1 MAKDVMMNP
10 DLMIAD
16 GDFEVAVSDNQEIQN
31 ILDAHQGEF
40 RQWPL
45 IGFGIDDW
53 LLAPLDLAK
62 FRKDVSLQLRLDG
75 FKKPQVTLEG
85 GQLTV
90 SAER

>member
-1 MAKDVMMNP
+1 MMSP
-10 DLMIAD
+10 DLLIRH
-16 GDFEVAVSDNQEIQN
+16 GDFVIQESDNQEIQN
-31 ILDAHQGEF
+31 ILDAHQGEW

-45 IGFGIDDW
+45 VGFGIEDW

-75 FKKPQVTLEG
+75 FKKPQVILED